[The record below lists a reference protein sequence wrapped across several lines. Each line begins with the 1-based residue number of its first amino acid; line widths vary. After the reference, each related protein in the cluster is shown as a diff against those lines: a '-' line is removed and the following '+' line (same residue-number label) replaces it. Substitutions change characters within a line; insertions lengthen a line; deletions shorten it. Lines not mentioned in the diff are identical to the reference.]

1 MPAPAPAPVPA
12 PATTAT
18 VQSDVEFAT
27 PSEIAGIAAMLE
39 SAFGKGVSIFVEDA
53 SSQDAGKLDIEDVD
67 SSDDDELDAFD
78 SYDGDEFFSEDE
90 DD

>member
-1 MPAPAPAPVPA
+1 M
-12 PATTAT
+12 TAT

-53 SSQDAGKLDIEDVD
+53 GSRDTGKLDIEDVD